1 MFVLRNL
8 RANMFGDRVLRSS
21 RFYINSAIG
30 QPSETRIYIH
40 PANAQFPKFK
50 CYSYAAFTEFKCWN
64 CQTISET
71 KPSLFCK
78 TCTLIQSTEQQ
89 NFNYF
94 ELFNIVNQY
103 DIDTEQLTSN
113 FRQLQNLMHP
123 DRFSNKTEVT
133 FDNSKKFSCVLM

>member
-1 MFVLRNL
+1 MFVLRNW
-8 RANMFGDRVLRSS
+8 RSTIFVDRVLRPS
-21 RFYINSAIG
+21 RNYINSITG
-30 QPSETRIYIH
+30 QPSETGMYIH
-40 PANAQFPKFK
+40 AANARFPKLK
-50 CYSYAAFTEFKCWN
+50 YYSNTTFTEFKCWN
-64 CQTISET
+64 CQTVSDT

-78 TCTLIQSTEQQ
+78 TCTLIQSNEQQ

-94 ELFNIVNQY
+94 ELFNIDNQY

-133 FDNSKKFSCVLM
+133 FYNSNTFGCVLM